1 MKVKLL
7 EHYNDARY
15 AFAPGQEVDVS
26 HELGTWLVEH
36 RKAVKLEEKTIN
48 DVEFIA
54 RPAHEARHLDV
65 EPQFE
70 QAEVPPQP
78 KKRGRK

>member
-1 MKVKLL
+1 MKVKLT

-36 RKAVKLEEKTIN
+36 RKAVKLE
-48 DVEFIA
+48 VA
-54 RPAHEARHLDV
+54 APAPEYRHLDV

>member
-1 MKVKLL
+1 MKVKLF
-7 EHYNDARY
+7 EYYNDARHS
-15 AFAPGQEVDVS
+15 FTPGQEVDVS
-26 HELGTWLVEH
+26 HELGAWLVEH
-36 RKAVKLEEKTIN
+36 RKAVKLE
-48 DVEFIA
+48 VIA
-54 RPAHEARHLDV
+54 PEPDYRHLNV